1 MTPTVIKHSDEL
13 YKDNC
18 FIHTQAGRWKL
29 DFPHWDIPAMA
40 HALGQLAR
48 YNGHADKF
56 YSVAEHSVLVS
67 LLMQE
72 LRLGDPLEGL
82 LHDGTEA
89 FLSDIPSPF
98 KHRLPDW
105 RAIEK
110 RLDRQMREHFG
121 LNGEKTAGCV
131 QADWLALFIEAMQI
145 VPGRGEDFE
154 DPHNFRKQA
163 AGLRAKG
170 WHVAC
175 NSWTDSRAIFMLRF
189 QELSR
194 GRVFPFE
201 DAPAARAQGQS

>member
-1 MTPTVIKHSDEL
+1 MMPTVIKESGEL
-13 YKDNC
+13 YEGNC
-18 FIHTQAGRWKL
+18 FIHTQAGRWRL
-29 DFPHWDIPAMA
+29 DFPTWDIPAMA

-67 LLMQE
+67 LLMEE
-72 LRLGDPLEGL
+72 LKLGDPLEGL

-110 RLDRQMREHFG
+110 RLDWQMREHFG
-121 LNGEKTAGCV
+121 LSPTKTAGCV
-131 QADWLALFIEAMQI
+131 KADWLALFIEAMQV

-163 AGLRAKG
+163 GCLRAQG
-170 WHVAC
+170 WHLAC
-175 NSWTDSRAIFMLRF
+175 HDWSTARAVFMLRY

-194 GRVFPFE
+194 GRVFPAE
-201 DAPAARAQGQS
+201 AAQAASAQGQS